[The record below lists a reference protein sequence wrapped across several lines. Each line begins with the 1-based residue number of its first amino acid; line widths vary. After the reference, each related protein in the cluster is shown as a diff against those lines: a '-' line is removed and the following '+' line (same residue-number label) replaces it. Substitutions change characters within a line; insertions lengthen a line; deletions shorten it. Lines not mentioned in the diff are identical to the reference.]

1 MKILIIGSG
10 GREHAIAHKLSL
22 SERKP
27 LLYAAPGNA
36 GIAELATCVDLAVDD
51 LAGLL
56 AFVKAE
62 QIDLTIVGPELPLVL
77 GIVDLFE
84 SNGHRIFGPNKA
96 AAQFEGSKDFTK
108 AFLTRH
114 GIPTAHSETHVA
126 LDTALDALGRFDYP
140 VVIKADGLAAGKGV
154 IIAEDHQTA
163 EHALSEIMD
172 GRIFG
177 NSGDKVVLETF
188 LKGIEASILCF
199 VDGDTIL
206 PMQPA
211 QDYKKIYDG
220 DLGPNTGGMGAYS
233 PSLVITDDIMTK
245 IQKDLL
251 DPFIKG
257 IKADHIDFKGIL
269 FVGIM
274 IDGDAI
280 NVIEYNVR
288 LGDPETEVTLIRLE
302 NDLIDIIEAVES
314 KTLDQIELRWSQ
326 DNAVCVIMAS
336 GGYPEAYSKG
346 CVIEG
351 LDTQIENTIVYHCG
365 TRFFEGDIVT
375 NGGRVLG
382 VTATA
387 ESLDAARKLAYE
399 RTSELSFN
407 NAFYRRDIGTIVQ
420 KNG

>member
-27 LLYAAPGNA
+27 MLFAAPGNVGLA
-36 GIAELATCVDLAVDD
+36 ALATCVDLAVDD
-51 LAGLL
+51 LEGLL

-84 SNGHRIFGPNKA
+84 SNGLRIFGPNKA
-96 AAQFEGSKDFTK
+96 SAQFEGSKDFTK

-126 LDTALDALGRFDYP
+126 LEPALEALGRFDYP

-154 IIAEDHQTA
+154 IIAEDYQTA
-163 EHALSEIMD
+163 KRALSEIMD
-172 GRIFG
+172 DHIFG

-199 VDGDTIL
+199 VDGETIL

-233 PSLVITDDIMTK
+233 PSLVITNEIMTK
-245 IQKDLL
+245 IQNDLL

-274 IDGDAI
+274 IDGDDI

-314 KTLDQIELRWSQ
+314 KSLDQIALRWSQ
-326 DNAVCVIMAS
+326 NNAVCVIMAS

-365 TRFFEGDIVT
+365 TRFFEGDIIT

-387 ESLDAARKLAYE
+387 QSLDAARKLAYE

>member
-27 LLYAAPGNA
+27 VLFAAPGNA
-36 GIAELATCVDLAVDD
+36 GIAALATCVNLAVDD
-51 LAGLL
+51 LEGLL

-84 SNGHRIFGPNKA
+84 SNGLRIFGPNKA
-96 AAQFEGSKDFTK
+96 SAQFEGSKDFTK
-108 AFLTRH
+108 SFLTRH

-126 LDTALDALGRFDYP
+126 LDTALEALGRFDYP

-154 IIAEDHQTA
+154 IIAEDYQTA
-163 EHALSEIMD
+163 KRTLSEIMD
-172 GRIFG
+172 GHIFG

-199 VDGDTIL
+199 VDGESIL

-245 IQKDLL
+245 IQTDLL

-257 IKADHIDFKGIL
+257 IKADGIDFKGIL

-326 DNAVCVIMAS
+326 NNAVCVIMAS

-351 LDTQIENTIVYHCG
+351 LGTQIENTIVYHCG
-365 TRFFEGDIVT
+365 TRFFEGDVIT

-387 ESLDAARKLAYE
+387 QSLDAARKLAYE

-420 KNG
+420 QNG

>member
-1 MKILIIGSG
+1 MKLLIIGSG

-27 LLYAAPGNA
+27 VLFAAPGNA
-36 GIAELATCVDLAVDD
+36 GIAQLATCVDLAVDD
-51 LAGLL
+51 LEGLL

-84 SNGHRIFGPNKA
+84 SNGLRIFGPNKA

-126 LDTALDALGRFDYP
+126 LDTALEALGRFDYP

-163 EHALSEIMD
+163 EHTLSEIMD

-233 PSLVITDDIMTK
+233 PSLVITDEIMTK
-245 IQKDLL
+245 IQTDLL
-251 DPFIKG
+251 NPFIKG

-407 NAFYRRDIGTIVQ
+407 NAFYRRDIGTIIQ